1 MSVFFYTISL
11 YLCARNNTI
20 FILVQMKRIMN
31 RTLFYAFF
39 VAAFALLQVG
49 CAKKKETTN
58 IITHKEKKQKPKP
71 TQKVGDFSQTRT
83 ISWLGSNLKITT
95 ERLADKSLSIVQ
107 DENGNKYYDNK
118 IILKIQRSDGSM
130 FLERVF
136 YKSDFSK
143 FIDASADKT
152 TALLGVVFDKVDGD
166 HLIFAASVGS
176 PDKIS
181 DEFIPLVLKVSK
193 SGSLSMYRD
202 SQMDT
207 NDGSVSTGTNT
218 TEDEED
224 GV

>member
-1 MSVFFYTISL
+1 
-11 YLCARNNTI
+11 
-20 FILVQMKRIMN
+20 MN
-31 RTLFYAFF
+31 KTLFYAFF

-83 ISWLGSNLKITT
+83 ISWLGSNIRITT
-95 ERLADKSLSIVQ
+95 ERVADKSLSIVQ

-118 IILKIQRSDGSM
+118 IILKIQRADGSM

-152 TALLGVVFDKVDGD
+152 TALLGVVFDRVDGD

-181 DEFIPLVLKVSK
+181 DEFIPLVLKVF
-193 SGSLSMYRD
+193 
-202 SQMDT
+202 
-207 NDGSVSTGTNT
+207 
-218 TEDEED
+218 
-224 GV
+224 